1 MHSTVDDYHRQ
12 AEADS
17 WGEPI
22 PLGAERTLPEFPLAA
37 LPGWAQEYAAAIR
50 ETTQTSSDMPGAMT
64 LAALSA
70 AVGGKADVHPTQ
82 GWRTTTNLY
91 VLVVGEV
98 GSRKSEVLDK
108 VLWPIRELQREAQLA
123 AQPLIA
129 AAEAEAKLL
138 ERRKTHLIDA
148 LAKGRDDA
156 TQSDL
161 DEVVRA
167 AASHIVPSYPR
178 YIVGDITT
186 EQLENTLQSQG
197 GTLAMFSAEGGVFD
211 VLTGRYSGGIP
222 NLDAYLK
229 AAGGEP
235 LDVARAAR
243 QVWVERPVLT
253 AGMMVQPRVL
263 VGLARNPELEGR
275 GFLARW
281 LYCIAPDTVGSRR
294 LHEGAIPHNVNAA
307 YGRHIKAIFTHAPA
321 YAADGT
327 PVPHSLVLSPDAA
340 ALFRDIYHHH
350 EGRQGKGRELEVI
363 AGWASKWVGS
373 VAKIAALLHV
383 AQTGQ
388 LRGPIQRHTLE
399 HARQL
404 GEYFLAHARAAFDRM
419 GADREVDTAK
429 LVLSWVVKHGKLEFT
444 KREVARG
451 LGGRAYLKA
460 PDLDAPLALL
470 EAHGYIRP
478 DPAGVAEEGKK
489 RVGRP
494 SAIWLVNPLALETQ
508 GSVDGNSVN
517 IVNFVTRVETQG
529 DGSIDGNSQ
538 GSGSVDGN
546 SVNFVNFVIGVEGV
560 NDTRGSVD
568 GTPPDDALGESGE
581 SVDYV
586 KLTSQN
592 AFLGT
597 ETELTKP
604 QTPMTKLTKL
614 TKPGATSLEEPS
626 SDAPAPAPAPQ
637 TPMTKLTKL
646 TKLWDTSLVERVWTD
661 RYAVAVKRSDVSR
674 LGTLARTA
682 ADALLYTYVGRLTNK
697 LVNEPNGSASDRWGN
712 PWEVGKNGKGL
723 TRNEAV
729 AHYVRWLDG
738 DADMATQH
746 GVNGRQRT
754 AADGREVRL
763 AAALHLRGHALACHC
778 DPEPCHAH
786 ILAAY
791 ANGYSVSVADDGKAL
806 MLWGRVPRR
815 DGRIDVWP
823 VADAAELY
831 ATMLQDITQDV
842 EAEVQV

>member
-50 ETTQTSSDMPGAMT
+50 EMTQTSSDMPGAMT

-70 AVGGKADVHPTQ
+70 AVGGKADIHPTQ

-138 ERRKTHLIDA
+138 ERRKSHLIDA

-167 AASHIVPSYPR
+167 AASHIVPHVPR

-186 EQLENTLQSQG
+186 ETLENTLQSQG
-197 GTLAMFSAEGGVFD
+197 GTLAMFSDEGGVFD
-211 VLTGRYSGGIP
+211 VLSGRYSGGIP

-229 AAGGEP
+229 AAGGHP

-253 AGMMVQPRVL
+253 AGLMVQPRVL
-263 VGLARNPELEGR
+263 AGLARNPELEGR

-307 YGRHIKAIFTHAPA
+307 YGRHIKAIFTSAPA

-340 ALFRDIYHHH
+340 ELFRDIYHHH
-350 EGRQGKGRELEVI
+350 EARQGKGRELEVI

-478 DPAGVAEEGKK
+478 DPAGVEENGKRK
-489 RVGRP
+489 VGRP

-517 IVNFVTRVETQG
+517 FVNFVTGVPGVSDTQ
-529 DGSIDGNSQ
+529 
-538 GSGSVDGN
+538 
-546 SVNFVNFVIGVEGV
+546 
-560 NDTRGSVD
+560 GSVD

-592 AFLGT
+592 AILDT
-597 ETELTKP
+597 ETELTKHS
-604 QTPMTKLTKL
+604 TPV
-614 TKPGATSLEEPS
+614 
-626 SDAPAPAPAPQ
+626 
-637 TPMTKLTKL
+637 TKLTKL
-646 TKLWDTSLVERVWTD
+646 TKLWDTSLVERVWSAG
-661 RYAVAVKRSDVSR
+661 YAVAVKRSDVSR

-697 LVNEPNGSASDRWGN
+697 LVNEPKGSASDRWGN

-738 DADMATQH
+738 EADLATQH

-754 AADGREVRL
+754 LDDGREVRL

-806 MLWGRVPRR
+806 MLWGRIPR
-815 DGRIDVWP
+815 DGRIDVWV

-831 ATMLQDITQDV
+831 ATMLQDITRDVEV